1 MEIIIINN
9 NSNKSSMEMR
19 VAIEMEARSQTV
31 YCDEGWTIEKTAMK
45 TLACL
50 LSAIRV

>member
-1 MEIIIINN
+1 MEIIIISN

-19 VAIEMEARSQTV
+19 VATEMEARSQTV
-31 YCDEGWTIEKTAMK
+31 CCDEGRTIEKTAMK